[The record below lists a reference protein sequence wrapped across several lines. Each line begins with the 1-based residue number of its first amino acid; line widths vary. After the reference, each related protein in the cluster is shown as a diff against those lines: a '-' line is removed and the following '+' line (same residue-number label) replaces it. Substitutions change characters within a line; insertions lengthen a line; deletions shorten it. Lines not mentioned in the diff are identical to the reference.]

1 MSRRDTRRT
10 RERSAE
16 SSGSRSSLRDLI
28 SQLTRALG
36 GSSSSNRSVD
46 QARRLGAVEFDGS
59 QGPAAALKWLSSM
72 EKILEEGMQCP
83 DEDMV
88 RISGFML
95 EGDARKWWQMEKT
108 RRRHTWDQFKI
119 AFSTEFCPP
128 TYREARRR
136 EFEGLRQG
144 NMTVTEYERRFR
156 ELSEFCMH
164 LIPDDHAKKVR
175 FIDGLN
181 ESIGYTL
188 SGSVHPTYQS
198 ARDAALEL
206 ERQAEIHRPSRR
218 RPFEGSYS
226 GVPRQGASKKS
237 HSSGSDS
244 GGFSLRGRF
253 QRRGG
258 YRMPQPA
265 RHSISGGTSSYQHSG
280 FSPKPF
286 CRRCNRAHHGICQF
300 EGVCFQCGQA
310 GHIKRNCPYGEAGVL
325 GASPPSHQAS
335 GSRGQSSRG
344 SYAVGGSSGS
354 VPQPVGPSRG
364 RGRRPQQTGQGRVFA
379 MTQQEALAT
388 PDVVA
393 GARASSGV
401 DPAEDLD

>member
-1 MSRRDTRRT
+1 
-10 RERSAE
+10 
-16 SSGSRSSLRDLI
+16 
-28 SQLTRALG
+28 
-36 GSSSSNRSVD
+36 
-46 QARRLGAVEFDGS
+46 
-59 QGPAAALKWLSSM
+59 
-72 EKILEEGMQCP
+72 
-83 DEDMV
+83 
-88 RISGFML
+88 
-95 EGDARKWWQMEKT
+95 
-108 RRRHTWDQFKI
+108 
-119 AFSTEFCPP
+119 
-128 TYREARRR
+128 
-136 EFEGLRQG
+136 
-144 NMTVTEYERRFR
+144 
-156 ELSEFCMH
+156 
-164 LIPDDHAKKVR
+164 
-175 FIDGLN
+175 
-181 ESIGYTL
+181 
-188 SGSVHPTYQS
+188 
-198 ARDAALEL
+198 
-206 ERQAEIHRPSRR
+206 
-218 RPFEGSYS
+218 
-226 GVPRQGASKKS
+226 
-237 HSSGSDS
+237 
-244 GGFSLRGRF
+244 
-253 QRRGG
+253 
-258 YRMPQPA
+258 MPQPA